1 MAEYKVAIVGSGPA
15 GTSAATRAAALGLS
29 HVLLERAGNLNN
41 TLFKFQKGKPVMA
54 TPDSLPLRAE
64 VVFEADVRETILQ
77 NWEDRVAES
86 GVNVRLNSEVSAIE
100 GEKGNFTVKIADGS
114 EVTAETVVIAIG
126 LQGNLRKMGV
136 PGEENGLTHYQLDD
150 PADYWD
156 KDVVVIGAGDAAIE
170 NAIGLANNENRVTI
184 VNRKREFA
192 RAKPGN
198 ISQILSAIKD
208 ERITCAY
215 NANPVSVQDNAITL
229 KDPDGEQIVRADR
242 VIARLGAIAP
252 RKFVEDV
259 GGVFEE
265 GAQFPRVNE
274 QYECDR
280 PGVYFV
286 GALAGYPLIK
296 HCLNQGYE
304 VIQTIAGDPVEGA
317 DIDVLRETFA
327 PIIAGRPMQDV
338 LEDVKA
344 SIPLFGDLTILQL
357 REFLLEASVHAPKLG
372 AHIIRKGDAGATLF
386 LVLRG
391 SVDIPISAET
401 QFTLPQGAF
410 FGEMGLV
417 MGRRRSSDAIA
428 GANCVVIEIP
438 RMAALK
444 LLASSEGARR
454 TLNDTLVLRKFQT
467 FLAPT
472 ITAEDVQEI
481 LATYEIIKFSRGE
494 ILIQEGDREADAC
507 FLIQSGSCAVSRMV
521 GDQETVINYVP
532 AGALLGESALLTGA
546 PRNATVR
553 AAVGVEAIK
562 IDGALF
568 RQLMDKKPK
577 LKEKVTEM
585 SELRGAQAARRSVES
600 RDKTAAID
608 FLLANGIGEA
618 TNAIIIDNTL
628 CVNCDYCEKACAETH
643 DGVTRLHRAQGP
655 TVGDLHIPISCR
667 HCEHPHCMADC
678 PPNAL
683 HRTPSGA
690 VAVDESCIG
699 CGNCVRNCPYNAIE
713 LSALP
718 VKRGNLLTQLLFGY
732 GDAPGQRAAPVKS
745 KTNKETARKCDLC
758 EDVTGGPAC
767 VRACPTGAVLRVGP
781 ETLFERIQEA
791 R

>member
-1 MAEYKVAIVGSGPA
+1 MVDYKVAIVGSGPA
-15 GTSAATRAAALGLS
+15 GISAATRAAVLGLE

-41 TLFKFQKGKPVMA
+41 TLFKFQRGKPVMA

-64 VVFEADVRETILQ
+64 VAFEADTREAILG
-77 NWEDRVAES
+77 NWEGRASEL
-86 GVNVRLNSEVSAIE
+86 GVNVRLNAEVTDVT
-100 GEKGNFTVKIADGS
+100 GEKGAFTLTMADGS
-114 EVTAETVVIAIG
+114 EVTVENVVIAIG

-136 PGEENGLTHYQLDD
+136 PGEENGLTEYQLDD
-150 PADYWD
+150 PKDYWD

-198 ISQILSAIKD
+198 ISQILAAIKD
-208 ERITCAY
+208 EQIQCAY
-215 NANPVSVQDNAITL
+215 NANPVSVQERSITL
-229 KDPDGEQIVRADR
+229 KNPDGEMIVPADR

-252 RKFVEDV
+252 RKFVEAV

-265 GAQFPRVNE
+265 GAQFPRVSE
-274 QYECDR
+274 SYESDR
-280 PGVYFV
+280 PGVYIV

-296 HCLNQGYE
+296 QCLNQGYE
-304 VIQTIAGDPVEGA
+304 VIQTIAGDPVDGA
-317 DIDVLRETFA
+317 DIDVLRAKFDPVTG
-327 PIIAGRPMQDV
+327 GRQIYDV

-344 SIPLFGDLTILQL
+344 TIPIFGDLTLLQL
-357 REFLLEASVHAPKLG
+357 REFLLEADVHAPSAG
-372 AHIIRKGDAGATLF
+372 TPIIKKGDAGATLF
-386 LVLRG
+386 LILRG
-391 SVDIPISAET
+391 AVEIPISKET
-401 QFTLPQGAF
+401 TFTLSSGGF

-428 GANCVVIEIP
+428 GADCVVIEIP

-444 LLASSEGARR
+444 LLASSEAARK

-472 ITAEDVQEI
+472 ITAEDVAEI
-481 LATYEIIKFSRGE
+481 LNTYEIVKFSRGE
-494 ILIQEGDREADAC
+494 ELIREGDAEADAC
-507 FLIQSGSCAVSRMV
+507 YLIQSGSCAISRMV

-532 AGALLGESALLTGA
+532 AGALLGESALLTGEA
-546 PRNATVR
+546 RNATVR

-568 RQLMDKKPK
+568 RDLMARKPM
-577 LKEKVTEM
+577 LQAKVEEM
-585 SELRGAQAARRSVES
+585 TARRSAQASQRAIVNKE
-600 RDKTAAID
+600 KQAATD

-618 TNAIIIDNTL
+618 TNAIIIDYTL

-643 DGVTRLHRAQGP
+643 DGITRLHRAQGP
-655 TVGDLHIPISCR
+655 TQGDLHIPISCR

-683 HRTPSGA
+683 HRTPTGA
-690 VAVDESCIG
+690 VAVDDSCIG
-699 CGNCVRNCPYNAIE
+699 CGNCARNCPYGAIK
-713 LSALP
+713 LCALP
-718 VKRGNLLTQLLFGY
+718 VKRGNLLTQLLFGW
-732 GDAPGQRAAPVKS
+732 GDAPGERAPAQKS
-745 KTNKETARKCDLC
+745 KSNKETARKCDLC
-758 EDVTGGPAC
+758 EGVNGGPAC
-767 VRACPTGAVLRVGP
+767 VRTCPTGAVMRVGP
-781 ETLFERIQEA
+781 EALFDRIQEA

>member
-1 MAEYKVAIVGSGPA
+1 
-15 GTSAATRAAALGLS
+15 
-29 HVLLERAGNLNN
+29 LNN

-64 VVFEADVRETILQ
+64 VAFEADTREAILGS
-77 NWEDRVAES
+77 WEGRAREL
-86 GVNVRLNSEVSAIE
+86 GVNIRLGAEVTDVT
-100 GEKGNFTVKIADGS
+100 GEKGAFTLTMADGS
-114 EVTAETVVIAIG
+114 EVAAESVVIAIG

-136 PGEENGLTHYQLDD
+136 PGEENGLTEYQLDD
-150 PADYWD
+150 PKDYWD

-198 ISQILSAIKD
+198 ISQILAAIKD
-208 ERITCAY
+208 EQIQCAY
-215 NANPVSVQDNAITL
+215 NANPVSVQERSITL
-229 KDPDGEQIVRADR
+229 KNPDGEMIVPADR

-252 RKFVEDV
+252 RKFVETV

-265 GAQFPRVNE
+265 GAQFPRVSE
-274 QYECDR
+274 SYESDR

-296 HCLNQGYE
+296 QCLNQGYE
-304 VIQTIAGDPVEGA
+304 VIQTIAGDPVDGA
-317 DIDVLRETFA
+317 DIDALRAKFDPVTG
-327 PIIAGRPMQDV
+327 GRPIYEV

-344 SIPLFGDLTILQL
+344 TIPIFGDLTLLQL
-357 REFLLEASVHAPKLG
+357 REFLLEADVRAPAAGTRIVK
-372 AHIIRKGDAGATLF
+372 RGDAGATLF
-386 LVLRG
+386 LILRG
-391 SVDIPISAET
+391 TVEIPVSEAVT
-401 QFTLPQGAF
+401 FSLTDGAF

-417 MGRRRSSDAIA
+417 MGRRRTSDAIA
-428 GANCVVIEIP
+428 GAQCVVIEIP

-444 LLASSEGARR
+444 LLASSEAARK

-472 ITAEDVQEI
+472 ITAQDVAEI
-481 LATYEIIKFSRGE
+481 LETYEIVKFSRGE
-494 ILIQEGDREADAC
+494 ELIREGDARADTC
-507 FLIQSGSCAVSRMV
+507 YLVQSGSCAISRMV

-532 AGALLGESALLTGA
+532 AGALLGESALLTGE
-546 PRNATVR
+546 PRNATVS

-568 RQLMDKKPK
+568 RDLMARKPM
-577 LKEKVTEM
+577 LKAKVEEM
-585 SELRGAQAARRSVES
+585 TARRSAQASQRAIVNKEVQ
-600 RDKTAAID
+600 AATD

-618 TNAIIIDNTL
+618 TNAIIIDYTL

-643 DGVTRLHRAQGP
+643 DGITRLHRAQGP
-655 TVGDLHIPISCR
+655 TQGDLHIPISCR

-683 HRTPSGA
+683 HRTSSGA
-690 VAVDESCIG
+690 VAVDDSCIG
-699 CGNCVRNCPYNAIE
+699 CGNCARNCPYGAIK

-718 VKRGNLLTQLLFGY
+718 VKRGNLLTQLLFGW
-732 GDAPGQRAAPVKS
+732 GDAPGERAPAQKS
-745 KTNKETARKCDLC
+745 KANKETARKCDLC
-758 EDVTGGPAC
+758 EDVHGGPAC
-767 VRACPTGAVLRVGP
+767 VRACPTGAVMRVGP
-781 ETLFERIQEA
+781 ETLFDRIQEA

>member
-1 MAEYKVAIVGSGPA
+1 M
-15 GTSAATRAAALGLS
+15 SAATRAAALGID

-41 TLFKFQKGKPVMA
+41 TLFKFQKGKPVMS

-64 VVFEADVRETILQ
+64 VPFEADVRETILE
-77 NWEDRVAES
+77 NWETRVAEL
-86 GVNVRLNSEVSAIE
+86 GVNVRLNAEVTEVS
-100 GEKGNFTVKIADGS
+100 GEKGNFTIKTADGA

-150 PADYWD
+150 PKDYWD

-198 ISQILSAIKD
+198 ISQILAAIKD
-208 ERITCAY
+208 EQIQCAY
-215 NANPVSVQDNAITL
+215 NANPVSVQEKSITL
-229 KDPDGEQIVRADR
+229 KNPDGEMIVPADR

-252 RKFVEDV
+252 RKFVEAV

-265 GAQFPRVNE
+265 GAQFPRVSE
-274 QYECDR
+274 TYESDR
-280 PGVYFV
+280 PGVYIV

-304 VIQTIAGDPVEGA
+304 VIQTIVGDPVDGA

-327 PIIAGRPMQDV
+327 PVTEGRQIHEV

-344 SIPLFGDLTILQL
+344 TIPIFGDLTILQL
-357 REFLLEASVHAPKLG
+357 REFLLEADVHAPKAG
-372 AHIIRKGDAGATLF
+372 KAIIKKGDAGATLF
-386 LVLRG
+386 LILRG
-391 SVDIPISAET
+391 SVDIPISKET
-401 QFTLPQGAF
+401 RFTLTEGAF

-428 GANCVVIEIP
+428 GENCVVIEIP

-444 LLASSEGARR
+444 LLASSAAARK

-472 ITAEDVQEI
+472 ITAEDVAEI
-481 LATYEIIKFSRGE
+481 LGTYEIIRFSRGE
-494 ILIQEGDREADAC
+494 ELISEGDREADAC
-507 FLIQSGSCAVSRMV
+507 YLIQSGSCAVSRMV

-532 AGALLGESALLTGA
+532 AGALLGESALLTGE

-568 RQLMDKKPK
+568 RDLMNKKPMLK
-577 LKEKVTEM
+577 AKVEEMSAQRAAQASQRSVANKEKQEAT
-585 SELRGAQAARRSVES
+585 
-600 RDKTAAID
+600 D

-618 TNAIIIDNTL
+618 TNAIIIDYTL
-628 CVNCDYCEKACAETH
+628 CVNCDFCEKACAETH
-643 DGVTRLHRAQGP
+643 DGIPRLHRAQGP
-655 TVGDLHIPISCR
+655 TQGDLHIPISCR

-690 VAVDESCIG
+690 VAVDDSCIG
-699 CGNCVRNCPYNAIE
+699 CGNCARNCPYGAIK

-718 VKRGNLLTQLLFGY
+718 VKKGNLLTQLLFGW
-732 GDAPGQRAAPVKS
+732 GDAPGERAPAKKS
-745 KTNKETARKCDLC
+745 KENKETARKCDLC
-758 EDVTGGPAC
+758 ESVHGGPAC
-767 VRACPTGAVLRVGP
+767 VRACPTGAVMRVGP
-781 ETLFERIQEA
+781 EVLFERIQEA
-791 R
+791 N

>member
-1 MAEYKVAIVGSGPA
+1 MVDYKVAIVGSGPA
-15 GTSAATRAAALGLS
+15 GISAATRAAALGMD

-64 VVFEADVRETILQ
+64 VRFEADVREAILES
-77 NWEDRVAES
+77 WEARARET
-86 GVNVRLNSEVSAIE
+86 GVNVRLNAEVTAVE
-100 GEKGNFTVKIADGS
+100 GEQGNFSVMMADGS
-114 EVTAETVVIAIG
+114 QITTETVVIAIG

-136 PGEENGLTHYQLDD
+136 PGEENGVTHYQLDD
-150 PADYWD
+150 PKDYWD

-198 ISQILSAIKD
+198 ISQILAAIKD
-208 ERITCAY
+208 EQIACAY
-215 NANPVSVQDNAITL
+215 NASPVSVQDHSITL
-229 KDPDGEQIVRADR
+229 KNPDGETIVPADR

-259 GGVFEE
+259 GGVFED
-265 GAQFPRVNE
+265 GAQFPRVSE
-274 QYECDR
+274 RYESDR
-280 PGVYFV
+280 PGIYIV

-304 VIQTIAGDPVEGA
+304 VVQTIYGEPVDGP
-317 DIDVLRETFA
+317 DIDVLRDKFA
-327 PIIAGRPMQDV
+327 PVADGRPIYEV
-338 LEDVKA
+338 LENVK
-344 SIPLFGDLTILQL
+344 STIPIFGDLTILQL
-357 REFLLEASVHAPKLG
+357 REFLLEADVHAPGAG
-372 AHIIRKGDAGATLF
+372 AHIIRKGDAGASLF

-391 SVDIPISAET
+391 SVEIPISKET
-401 QFTLPQGAF
+401 RFTLPKGSF

-417 MGRRRSSDAIA
+417 MGRRRSSDAVA
-428 GANCVVIEIP
+428 GGNCVVIEIP

-444 LLASSEGARR
+444 LLASSEAARK

-472 ITAEDVQEI
+472 ITAEDVTEI
-481 LATYEIIKFSRGE
+481 LDTYEIIKVSRGE
-494 ILIQEGDREADAC
+494 EMITEGDTEADAC

-521 GDQETVINYVP
+521 GDQEMVINYVP

-562 IDGALF
+562 IDGARF
-568 RQLMDKKPK
+568 RDLMNKKPA
-577 LKEKVTEM
+577 LKAKVEEM
-585 SELRGAQAARRSVES
+585 SAQRSAQASKRSVAN
-600 RDKTAAID
+600 RDKQAATD

-618 TNAIIIDNTL
+618 TNAIIIDYTL
-628 CVNCDYCEKACAETH
+628 CVNCDFCEKACAETH
-643 DGVTRLHRAQGP
+643 DGITRLHRAQGP
-655 TVGDLHIPISCR
+655 TQGDLHIPISCR

-690 VAVDESCIG
+690 VAVDDSCIG
-699 CGNCVRNCPYNAIE
+699 CGNCVRNCPYNAIK

-718 VKRGNLLTQLLFGY
+718 VKKGNLLTQLLFGW
-732 GDAPGQRAAPVKS
+732 GDAPGEREPAKKS
-745 KTNKETARKCDLC
+745 KENKETARKCDLC
-758 EDVTGGPAC
+758 EGVTGGPAC
-767 VRACPTGAVLRVGP
+767 VRACPTGAVIRTGP
-781 ETLFERIQEA
+781 EALFDSIQEA

>member
-15 GTSAATRAAALGLS
+15 GLSAATRAATLGLP
-29 HVLLERAGNLNN
+29 HILLERAPNLNN

-54 TPDSLPLRAE
+54 TPDSLPLRSE
-64 VVFEADVRETILQ
+64 VEFQADVREVILES
-77 NWEDRVAES
+77 WEKRAQET
-86 GVNVRLNSEVSAIE
+86 GVNIRLNAEVSAVD
-100 GEKGNFTVKIADGS
+100 GEKGAFTLRLADGS
-114 EVTAETVVIAIG
+114 DVTAETVVIAIG

-150 PADYWD
+150 PKDYWD
-156 KDVVVIGAGDAAIE
+156 KDIVVIGAGDAAIE
-170 NAIGLANNENRVTI
+170 NAIGLASNENRVTI
-184 VNRKREFA
+184 VNRRREFA

-208 ERITCAY
+208 EQITCAY
-215 NANPVSVQDNAITL
+215 NANPASVQDGSITI
-229 KDPDGEQIVRADR
+229 KDPDGEQIIRADR

-252 RKFVEDV
+252 RKFVEEI

-265 GAQFPRVNE
+265 GAQFPRVSE
-274 QYECDR
+274 TYESDR
-280 PGVYFV
+280 AGVYFV

-304 VIQTIAGDPVEGA
+304 VIQTISGDPVEGA
-317 DIDVLRETFA
+317 DLDVLRQTFA
-327 PIIAGRPMQDV
+327 PVIAGREMQAV

-344 SIPLFGDLTILQL
+344 TIPLFGDLTILQL
-357 REFLLEASVHAPKLG
+357 REFLLEAEVHAPAKG
-372 AHIIRKGDAGATLF
+372 VRIIRKGDAGATLF

-391 SVDIPISAET
+391 SVDIPISEET
-401 QFTLPQGAF
+401 QFTLPEGAF

-428 GANCVVIEIP
+428 GDDCVVIEIP

-444 LLASSEGARR
+444 LLASSEAARK

-472 ITAEDVQEI
+472 ISAEDVQEI
-481 LATYEIIKFSRGE
+481 LASYEIVTFSRGE
-494 ILIQEGDREADAC
+494 ELIREGDREVDAC
-507 FLIQSGSCAVSRMV
+507 YLLQSGSCAVSRMV

-553 AAVGVEAIK
+553 AAVGCEAIK

-568 RQLMDKKPK
+568 RALMEKKPR
-577 LKEKVTEM
+577 LMEKVREMTE
-585 SELRGAQAARRSVES
+585 RRKKQAAARAVANSEKDR
-600 RDKTAAID
+600 AIE

-643 DGVTRLHRAQGP
+643 GGVTRLHRAQGP
-655 TVGDLHIPISCR
+655 TMGDLHIPISCR

-683 HRTPSGA
+683 HRTASGA
-690 VAVDESCIG
+690 VAVDDSCIG
-699 CGNCVRNCPYNAIE
+699 CGNCVRNCPYNAIK

-732 GDAPGQRAAPVKS
+732 GDAPGERGAAQKS

-758 EDVTGGPAC
+758 EDVRGGPAC

-781 ETLFERIQEA
+781 ETLFDRIQEA